1 MEGSPSRDGTA
12 SGRKPDGRA
21 LPLSCCQRTRQ
32 TPTRR
37 PCTEPTYQPASR
49 SPRVAFEPIS
59 SGRPLLAADTIRGDD
74 HGPNCLGLG
83 AQRSPHRPAGRW
95 CASLARPATAARALV
110 RRATSDA
117 HPSVCADG
125 LHPRR
130 RDFGGPRRL
139 SAQRCATTKSRAAG
153 HHAQPPVPTVHR
165 PTCPPSCPAR
175 AAGRGGSLYKVCVC
189 ECVCV
194 AASCGDSQKAIL

>member
-1 MEGSPSRDGTA
+1 MHGTPKPAGCRVEGSPSRDGTA

-83 AQRSPHRPAGRW
+83 AQRSPHRPAGRR
-95 CASLARPATAARALV
+95 CASLARPATAARVLV

-139 SAQRCATTKSRAAG
+139 SAQRCATTSTKSRAVG

-175 AAGRGGSLYKVCVC
+175 ARRARR
-189 ECVCV
+189 EP
-194 AASCGDSQKAIL
+194 I